1 MTVCS
6 QVAGVPCPPA
16 AANSAAE
23 TTVRHQTLF
32 MVQPSSVRMVSTRSM
47 PGRLA
52 TMAPVW
58 ISSASSAVE
67 TRLASCWLPVS
78 ARAFS
83 TTASSEHTASM
94 TAEIKNRKAVWLT
107 VTPSVRHRSSRNETM
122 RMGSRKTLLG
132 SSKIVHSAAHPRHSA
147 VRAPP
152 AIQ

>member
-1 MTVCS
+1 MKWKRTLS
-6 QVAGVPCPPA
+6 T
-16 AANSAAE
+16 AE
-23 TTVRHQTLF
+23 S
-32 MVQPSSVRMVSTRSM
+32 P
-47 PGRLA
+47 
-52 TMAPVW
+52 
-58 ISSASSAVE
+58 SASSAVE

-83 TTASSEHTASM
+83 TTASSEQTASM
-94 TAEIKNRKAVWLT
+94 TAEIENRKAVWLT